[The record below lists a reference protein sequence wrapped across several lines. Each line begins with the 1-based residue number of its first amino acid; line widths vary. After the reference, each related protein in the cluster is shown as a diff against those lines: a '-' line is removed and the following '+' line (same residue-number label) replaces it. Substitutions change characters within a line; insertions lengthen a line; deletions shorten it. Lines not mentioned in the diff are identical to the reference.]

1 MFGVSFFIFGYV
13 KSIHYLCFTMEDMK
27 TTQSISEIHIQADL
41 LYATNRDEYQVYIE
55 SLSCDQMK
63 SLDEHQRNERFTDP
77 NFSYGA
83 ERVTCLLAG
92 KQHHD
97 LGEKHGDD
105 SSDNAEAKPEKTK
118 KEKKLLSG
126 NVSFADMSLEKIEQ
140 LTQAD
145 TEILSSGFFE
155 GTCLYVVGIKMNQP
169 SITERLTEQF
179 ESKMKKNQRRVL
191 SFSRTQY
198 CDSDSNKLY
207 YINPKIESFKESINK
222 KQYEFLMNLQ
232 KLKK

>member
-1 MFGVSFFIFGYV
+1 LRCGTSELRLDYNDPKQKIVWGFLFMFGYV
-13 KSIHYLCFTMEDMK
+13 KSIRYLCFTMEDMK

-41 LYATNRDEYQVYIE
+41 LYATNRDEYQIYIE

-105 SSDNAEAKPEKTK
+105 SSDNAEAKPEKQKTRK
-118 KEKKLLSG
+118 NLFQEMCLL
-126 NVSFADMSLEKIEQ
+126 
-140 LTQAD
+140 LT
-145 TEILSSGFFE
+145 
-155 GTCLYVVGIKMNQP
+155 
-169 SITERLTEQF
+169 
-179 ESKMKKNQRRVL
+179 
-191 SFSRTQY
+191 
-198 CDSDSNKLY
+198 
-207 YINPKIESFKESINK
+207 
-222 KQYEFLMNLQ
+222 
-232 KLKK
+232 